1 MMNNYFKSSV
11 KLLALL
17 ALIPC
22 FITENFASERKVSM
36 NENWKFYRGC
46 IANAEQTSF
55 KDTQWRELD
64 LPHDWSMDPVPIQ
77 REGITIGPFSRM
89 SVGGADTGQTVGGE
103 GWYRKEFTI
112 QPEDADKIISLY
124 FEGAYN
130 QTEVWINGQKACFN
144 PYGYIPFK
152 IDIHPYCNAP
162 GVPNIIAVKVVN
174 EGLNS
179 RWYAGSGI
187 YRHVWLMKTDK
198 VHLDEWDTFIDA
210 SKVEG
215 KKATVDLHSI
225 LHNSGKEKVTAH
237 LKIQIFSPQGEEVYS
252 TTQPVN
258 ISGETNIPISLTFD
272 IKKPE
277 LWSVDS
283 PSLYTAHLSV
293 KSKKLSDEITVPF
306 RIRTV
311 EFSAEKGFL
320 LNGKPLKLKGGC
332 LHHDNGLLGAVAIN
346 RAEERLSL
354 IHI

>member
-1 MMNNYFKSSV
+1 MNNYFKSSV

-89 SVGGADTGQTVGGE
+89 SVGGADTGQTIGGE

-152 IDIHPYCNAP
+152 IDI
-162 GVPNIIAVKVVN
+162 
-174 EGLNS
+174 
-179 RWYAGSGI
+179 
-187 YRHVWLMKTDK
+187 
-198 VHLDEWDTFIDA
+198 
-210 SKVEG
+210 
-215 KKATVDLHSI
+215 
-225 LHNSGKEKVTAH
+225 VTLPA
-237 LKIQIFSPQGEEVYS
+237 
-252 TTQPVN
+252 
-258 ISGETNIPISLTFD
+258 
-272 IKKPE
+272 
-277 LWSVDS
+277 
-283 PSLYTAHLSV
+283 
-293 KSKKLSDEITVPF
+293 F
-306 RIRTV
+306 RIQ
-311 EFSAEKGFL
+311 
-320 LNGKPLKLKGGC
+320 
-332 LHHDNGLLGAVAIN
+332 
-346 RAEERLSL
+346 
-354 IHI
+354 